1 MINDRNGIE
10 IQMMTDSQKQQKH
23 INNRQLEIDE
33 QYSHRYP
40 DMRTQKAVVFS
51 SLIESQAD
59 SLTIK
64 DRLVRKTQH
73 IYVTKVVCDLGAFR
87 YEDPKID

>member
-1 MINDRNGIE
+1 
-10 IQMMTDSQKQQKH
+10 
-23 INNRQLEIDE
+23 
-33 QYSHRYP
+33 
-40 DMRTQKAVVFS
+40 MRTQKAVVFS